1 MATPDGIINFLV
13 WKNLSGKT
21 TVHVDDCSNFGNKKK
36 IGCSCPKRLA
46 YGAVDSLMSKLR
58 FIFSNV
64 GRTSD
69 GALLPRSGNP
79 AASLKVRNYLKAIR
93 EEQLQARTRPSQAKP
108 LFVND
113 LSAISNVI
121 LKLLSR
127 DSNSKS

>member
-1 MATPDGIINFLV
+1 
-13 WKNLSGKT
+13 
-21 TVHVDDCSNFGNKKK
+21 
-36 IGCSCPKRLA
+36 
-46 YGAVDSLMSKLR
+46 MSKLR
-58 FIFSNV
+58 SIFSNV

-79 AASLKVRNYLKAIR
+79 AASLKVRNYLKVIR

-121 LKLLSR
+121 LKLLRR